1 MNTHTPALPSAA
13 AAAGSAAA
21 PAAAAVPKMQHV
33 PTTSVPTLQLYVGNL
48 PEHATADDLRALVA
62 SLDVPVL
69 EASVR
74 TKTSAGGKSLDVFG
88 FLTFPRPDDTE
99 QAFRHLNGLSF
110 RGNKLNTVYSPGD
123 ATDTIF
129 VGSSI
134 DNWRQLDPQQ
144 ALVVRGV
151 PMLAFV
157 QRCSHCTPSS
167 FSCRSFGICWPR
179 TEQSVT
185 CACTARTRL
194 CRWRPWKR
202 PSELWLHCTPCSES
216 W

>member
-1 MNTHTPALPSAA
+1 MNTDTPALPSAA

-151 PMLAFV
+151 P
-157 QRCSHCTPSS
+157 C
-167 FSCRSFGICWPR
+167 
-179 TEQSVT
+179 
-185 CACTARTRL
+185 
-194 CRWRPWKR
+194 
-202 PSELWLHCTPCSES
+202 
-216 W
+216 